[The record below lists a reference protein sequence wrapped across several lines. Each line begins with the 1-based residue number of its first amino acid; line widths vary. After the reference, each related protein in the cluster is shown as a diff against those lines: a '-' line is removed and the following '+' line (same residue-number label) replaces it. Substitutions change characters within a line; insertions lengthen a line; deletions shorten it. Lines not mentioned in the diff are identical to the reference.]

1 MVLNICRAPVFCCCG
16 NSDLFIRIEMVK
28 TFKRNVMKMFR
39 EILVYHHSSLE
50 YRAKIL
56 TLMISANGEMCECEK
71 QKLKE
76 IAYSIY
82 GEDQDRAELLIDAV
96 NEYHTKI
103 ITNNGLDFEHLVQL
117 VQKETKEVKRFC
129 QKIDIGLL
137 MQLHEC
143 MDNEDDILFQKR
155 ILEFLQN
162 LKDEC
167 KV

>member
-1 MVLNICRAPVFCCCG
+1 MLC
-16 NSDLFIRIEMVK
+16 LFTRIEMVK

-39 EILVYHHSSLE
+39 EFLVYHHSSLE

-56 TLMISANGEMCECEK
+56 TLMISANGEICECEK

-76 IAYSIY
+76 IAYNIY
-82 GEDQDRAELLIDAV
+82 GNDQDRAELLIDAV

-103 ITNNGLDFEHLVQL
+103 ITNNGLDFEHLVQQ

-129 QKIDIGLL
+129 EKIDMELL

-143 MDNEDDILFQKR
+143 MDNEEDILFQKR

-167 KV
+167 KI

>member
-1 MVLNICRAPVFCCCG
+1 MLC
-16 NSDLFIRIEMVK
+16 LFARIGMVK

-39 EILVYHHSSLE
+39 ELLVYHHSSLE

-56 TLMISANGEMCECEK
+56 TLMISANGEICECEK

-82 GEDQDRAELLIDAV
+82 GDDQDRAELLIDTV
-96 NEYHTKI
+96 NEYHMKI
-103 ITNNGLDFEHLVQL
+103 TTNNGLNFEHLIQL

-129 QKIDIGLL
+129 KKIDMAYL

-155 ILEFLQN
+155 IIEFLQN

>member
-1 MVLNICRAPVFCCCG
+1 MFRVLRK
-16 NSDLFIRIEMVK
+16 RMVK

-39 EILVYHHSSLE
+39 EFLVYHHSSLE

-56 TLMISANGEMCECEK
+56 TLMISANGEICECEK

-82 GEDQDRAELLIDAV
+82 GDDQDRAELLIDAV

-129 QKIDIGLL
+129 EKIDMEML

-143 MDNEDDILFQKR
+143 MDNEEDILFQKR

-167 KV
+167 KI